1 MTDQS
6 EAQEVMPEQAS
17 GEQAESWRTGL
28 PEGLRD
34 HPSLARM
41 DSVEALGKSYI
52 NAEKMIGYDKIAVPN
67 ENSSIEQWNDTWS
80 KLGRPSEPG
89 KYELNIRESLPE
101 GMEPD
106 ENLAG
111 AFKEKAHAIGLN
123 TKQAQ
128 EIVSWVNEM
137 QGQVPDAGAEF
148 EKNAVALEEQSKITL
163 QKEFGKAFDDKVNI
177 AKSVLREYGGEGL
190 LDLQLADGTQLSNN
204 PFLVKTFA
212 NIGDFMKTR
221 LGEDTLKGSKSQSGA
236 MTPNEAQIELDKVMV
251 KNGPYWNRDDPGHQQ
266 AVARAYQLNGFI
278 AGEDDE

>member
-1 MTDQS
+1 
-6 EAQEVMPEQAS
+6 
-17 GEQAESWRTGL
+17 
-28 PEGLRD
+28 
-34 HPSLARM
+34 
-41 DSVEALGKSYI
+41 
-52 NAEKMIGYDKIAVPN
+52 MIGYDKIAVPN

-80 KLGRPSEPG
+80 KLGRPSEPS
-89 KYELNIRESLPE
+89 KYELNIRDSLPE

-266 AVARAYQLNGFI
+266 AVARAYQLNGCI